1 MILSDC
7 YRSVW
12 RSEVVTF
19 VLVSQ
24 LAFAGQLKSKWLL
37 PEICGVTSSTQK

>member
-1 MILSDC
+1 MIAIEVYGEVKLLRLS
-7 YRSVW
+7 W
-12 RSEVVTF
+12 
-19 VLVSQ
+19 SQ